1 MAITQTAKQSI
12 QQRLSLKAQQQLKI
26 LALPLTDL
34 LANMQQAA
42 LDNPFLRI
50 TGSNLNAIASR
61 YPIEWLADSNALHQ
75 SLEAYLTTQVGLT
88 MQDLP
93 LRTLVQYLIR
103 HLDGNGYLTVTIP
116 AAAQACGV
124 DQVTMTDALTLLQQ
138 LEPAGV
144 GGRTLSEVL
153 LLQAQRD
160 HTAPPGTETIIQTQ
174 LTVLAENKFGLI
186 QRATGLSTSQIQTVL
201 DYIRTLSPA
210 PGAQFTADT
219 PTELAFPE
227 LKVTV
232 QQNTIAVTLAAD
244 TQIKISFNAQY
255 LEELSHYARDDQDFQ
270 RYLRTQERAY
280 HSLQSAYAERQNTL
294 LHVVQL
300 IVVRQHAFFTD
311 PSQTLQPLLVKD
323 IAEELKLSPSTIS
336 RTINGKYLEFS
347 QHVYELRHFFTY
359 RSTVGYSQDAVLTAI
374 QTLIGREDRHRPL
387 TDGAVVTLLAKQGI
401 KISRRTVVKYR
412 DKLNIK
418 AAHRRRQF

>member
-1 MAITQTAKQSI
+1 M
-12 QQRLSLKAQQQLKI
+12 
-26 LALPLTDL
+26 
-34 LANMQQAA
+34 
-42 LDNPFLRI
+42 
-50 TGSNLNAIASR
+50 
-61 YPIEWLADSNALHQ
+61 
-75 SLEAYLTTQVGLT
+75 
-88 MQDLP
+88 
-93 LRTLVQYLIR
+93 
-103 HLDGNGYLTVTIP
+103 
-116 AAAQACGV
+116 
-124 DQVTMTDALTLLQQ
+124 
-138 LEPAGV
+138 
-144 GGRTLSEVL
+144 
-153 LLQAQRD
+153 
-160 HTAPPGTETIIQTQ
+160 
-174 LTVLAENKFGLI
+174 
-186 QRATGLSTSQIQTVL
+186 
-201 DYIRTLSPA
+201 
-210 PGAQFTADT
+210 
-219 PTELAFPE
+219 
-227 LKVTV
+227 
-232 QQNTIAVTLAAD
+232 
-244 TQIKISFNAQY
+244 
-255 LEELSHYARDDQDFQ
+255 SHYARDDQDFQ